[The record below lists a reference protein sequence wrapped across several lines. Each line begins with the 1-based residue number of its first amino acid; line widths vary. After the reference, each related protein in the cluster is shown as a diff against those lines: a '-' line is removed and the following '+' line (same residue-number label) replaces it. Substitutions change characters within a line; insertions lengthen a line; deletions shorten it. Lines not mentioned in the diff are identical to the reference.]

1 MSAITS
7 IAFVTLLFS
16 LFFLLSYLS
25 QQTTK
30 HSSESSPNGYILWN
44 QVTHSRLLPVESAHA
59 FTYPTVALLVSLN
72 SLESGALDLGY
83 GRIFGYGG
91 IHARLLGLRADPYLM
106 ISTGK
111 LKRIRG
117 KLVALLEERGFLR
130 KAEEFEDAWM
140 LTMPSYL
147 GFEGINPLT
156 VYLCY
161 KASCDEL
168 WLVILEVHN
177 TFGESHTYVLEVG
190 TSEDPLQDSASF
202 DHRWTFPRAFHVS
215 PFNDR
220 AGYYTVSVRKTSFP
234 PNAKTRKDGSPPPRP
249 AISVHLHTPS
259 PSGPGP
265 LKLTALLRATHSMPL
280 TTRNIIRTLARY
292 PLTLLLS
299 LPRILYH
306 AWILHYKKHLD
317 VFIRPEPFAVPV
329 TPPTEPISTRVPSG
343 GVRWQSTGLFEASC
357 RQSVLHFV
365 EHRVKE
371 LGIRVVLC
379 AGDPSTPDVEFGSAA
394 EKSTLMIRF
403 MSPRFYTILVMAPC
417 AELAYLL
424 GARSEKL
431 FEVEEEDVGLFLKLF
446 ASGSE
451 GGLTGRSTF
460 TQRLR
465 CWALPEKLR
474 QATSGEIPRAHFID
488 SEWRWSTVVVGFVL
502 FLGFLEKLIFS
513 MVNARA
519 VPGDAPWEE
528 WERAEAVYF
537 SEGHH
542 SKQKVVGSNW
552 RGGPVGSVVGRHTSK
567 SSRI

>member
-7 IAFVTLLFS
+7 IALVTLLFS

-111 LKRIRG
+111 LGGIRG
-117 KLVALLEERGFLR
+117 KLVALLEERGFFR
-130 KAEEFEDAWM
+130 EAEEFGDAWM

-161 KASCDEL
+161 KAGCDEL

-190 TSEDPLQDSASF
+190 TNEDPLQDSA
-202 DHRWTFPRAFHVS
+202 
-215 PFNDR
+215 R

-280 TTRNIIRTLARY
+280 TTQNIIRTLVRY

-329 TPPTEPISTRVPSG
+329 TPPTELISTRAPSG
-343 GVRWQSTGLFEASC
+343 GVRWQPIGLFETFC
-357 RQSVLHFV
+357 RQSVHHFV
-365 EHRVKE
+365 ERRVKE
-371 LGIRVVLC
+371 LGIRVVLR

-417 AELAYLL
+417 AELAHLL

-431 FEVEEEDVGLFLKLF
+431 FEVEEEDVGLLLKLF
-446 ASGSE
+446 ATGSE

-488 SEWRWSTVVVGFVL
+488 SEWRWSTVVVGLVL
-502 FLGFLEKLIFS
+502 ILGFLEKSIFS
-513 MVNARA
+513 MMNARV

-528 WERAEAVYF
+528 WERAEEVYL
-537 SEGHH
+537 SEGHY